1 MRHLFMLIGVLGLLL
16 LTAACGPFGGNT
28 TVGSGNLKTESRAV
42 SGFSA
47 VTFAGFGE
55 MTIRQTGT
63 ESLTITAEDNLLPL
77 ITTTVSGQ
85 TLRIGGQ
92 PAVSIRPTRNITY
105 TLTVK
110 DLSAITL
117 SGAGSITWRD
127 IQTNALRVT
136 LSGAGKLTLSGSA
149 PSQDVTLSGAGA
161 YEGGDLASNS
171 ARVTVSGA
179 GSAHVKVRDTLDA
192 TISGIGS
199 IVYFGDPV
207 VTQHVTGPGSVRK
220 G

>member
-1 MRHLFMLIGVLGLLL
+1 MIFGILGILL
-16 LTAACGPFGGNT
+16 LTAACGPFGGNV
-28 TVGSGNLKTESRAV
+28 TVGSGNLKTESRSV

-47 VTFAGFGE
+47 LTFAAAGE
-55 MTIRQTGT
+55 MTIQQMGT
-63 ESLTITAEDNLLPL
+63 ESLSITAEDNLLPL
-77 ITTTVSGQ
+77 IATTVSGQ
-85 TLRIGGQ
+85 TLRIAAASGS
-92 PAVSIRPTRNITY
+92 PIRPTRNITY

-110 DLSAITL
+110 DLNAITF

-127 IQTNALRVT
+127 IQTNSLRVT

-179 GSAHVKVRDTLDA
+179 GSARVKVRDTLDA
-192 TISGIGS
+192 TVSGIGS
-199 IVYFGDPV
+199 IIYFGDPA
-207 VTQHVTGPGSVRK
+207 VTQHVTGAGSVRK